1 MTLTPSEFVRWQVDG
16 AHHTGRVMRTPS
28 QWGVISDEDGYTSTP
43 EGKTHVLV
51 RHSFTHDLEFVPWGQ
66 LVVCP
71 EEHAE

>member
-1 MTLTPSEFVRWQVDG
+1 MTLTPSEYVHWQVDG
-16 AHHTGRVMRTPS
+16 AHHTGRVMRDRDGGIVIDIF
-28 QWGVISDEDGYTSTP
+28 GVCSEAEDDE
-43 EGKTHVLV
+43 KVLV